1 MTLAPSVTAAAA
13 APATGQALSDR
24 AFKRVAALFERVSG
38 IRLTA
43 AKHALVVS
51 RLQRLAMEAGETN
64 LDRFVERLDGGDLAA
79 TFHQRVIDRLTTN
92 ETFFFREADHFD
104 HFSQWMA
111 RTPRK
116 QWRVWSG
123 ASSTGEE
130 IYSLAMV
137 MAERLGVTPTS
148 DWTILGTDL
157 STSVVAHARQGLYS
171 MQRTDGIP
179 LALLKR
185 WCLKGSGAYEG
196 KLLIDRKLRERV
208 RFETLNL
215 MEPLPDGHGPFDA
228 IWLRNVLIYF
238 DPETKAQIVR
248 RILGSL
254 APHGVLYTGHAESLS
269 NLSLPVRSIAT
280 AAYVHA

>member
-1 MTLAPSVTAAAA
+1 MTVAVAPD
-13 APATGQALSDR
+13 TGTTSNALSPR
-24 AFKRVAALFERVSG
+24 AFQRVARLFEGVSG
-38 IRLTA
+38 IKLTA

-51 RLQRLAMEAGETN
+51 RLQRLALEAGEPS
-64 LDRFVERLDGGDLAA
+64 LDRFVERLDGGDLAGA
-79 TFHQRVIDRLTTN
+79 FQQKVIDRLTTN
-92 ETFFFREADHFD
+92 ETYFFREADHFD
-104 HFSQWMA
+104 HFGQWLT
-111 RTPRK
+111 RTPRR

-137 MAERLGVTPTS
+137 IAERLGVTPQS
-148 DWTILGTDL
+148 DWSILGTDL

-171 MQRTDGIP
+171 LQRTDGIP
-179 LALLKR
+179 TALLKR
-185 WCLKGSGAYEG
+185 WCLKGTGDYDG
-196 KLLIDRKLRERV
+196 KLLIDRRLRERT

-238 DPETKAQIVR
+238 DPEAKAQIVR
-248 RILGSL
+248 RVLGRL
-254 APHGVLYTGHAESLS
+254 APHGVLYTGHAESLA
-269 NLSLPVRSIAT
+269 NLDLPVRAIAT

>member
-1 MTLAPSVTAAAA
+1 MTLATTVST
-13 APATGQALSDR
+13 ATGTTTSQALSDR
-24 AFKRVAALFERVSG
+24 AFKRVTALFESVSG
-38 IRLTA
+38 IHLTA

-51 RLQRLAMEAGETN
+51 RLQRLALEAGEAN

-79 TFHQRVIDRLTTN
+79 SFRQRVIDRLTTN
-92 ETFFFREADHFD
+92 ETFFFREPDHFE
-104 HFSQWMA
+104 HFSQWLA

-116 QWRVWSG
+116 QLRVWSG

-137 MAERLGVTPTS
+137 MAERLGVAPAS

-171 MQRTDGIP
+171 LQRTDGIP
-179 LALLKR
+179 APLLKR
-185 WCLKGSGAYEG
+185 WCLKGTGTYEG
-196 KLLIDRKLRERV
+196 KLLIDRRLRERV
-208 RFETLNL
+208 SFDTLNL

-238 DPETKAQIVR
+238 DPEAKAQIVR
-248 RILGSL
+248 RVLGRL

-269 NLSLPVRSIAT
+269 NLNLPVRSVAT
-280 AAYVHA
+280 AAYAHA